1 MKNTVKIVLFLFVI
15 LISQNAVS
23 QKTAGKY
30 IQFKMYKNVNFDLG
44 LTQSS
49 TVVTLGSFLPAIAW
63 GKNENFH
70 EIQLTSIEFQS
81 RSKTFSYST
90 GLEYTYNYRV
100 TDQESNNFQLYMGA
114 GVGSGFNTV
123 FGTLFD
129 PSTQTFNNSS
139 GKYVLFHAVV
149 IPRVTYKVKSNILL
163 DLSVPYHLY
172 DFKHTNL
179 TLRDPSVTT
188 NGQTT
193 IFNDNTFLPRILD
206 VKLGATVIF

>member
-1 MKNTVKIVLFLFVI
+1 MKNVVKVVLFFLVVFA
-15 LISQNAVS
+15 SQNAIS

-30 IQFKMYKNVNFDLG
+30 IQFKMYKNLNFDLG

-63 GKNENFH
+63 GKDENFH

-81 RSKTFSYST
+81 RSKTFSYSA

-100 TDQESNNFQLYMGA
+100 TDQENNNFQFYMGA
-114 GVGSGFNTV
+114 GAGAGFNTI

-129 PSTQTFNNSS
+129 PSTQSFNNSS
-139 GKYVLFHAVV
+139 GKYILFHAVV
-149 IPRVTYKVKSNILL
+149 IPRVTYQLRSNILL

-172 DFKHTNL
+172 DFKHSNL
-179 TLRDPSVTT
+179 TLEDPSLPT
-188 NGQTT
+188 NGQST
-193 IFNDNTFLPRILD
+193 IFNENTFFPRILD
-206 VKLGATVIF
+206 VKIGATVIF

>member
-1 MKNTVKIVLFLFVI
+1 MKNIIKSLIFFLAIFI
-15 LISQNAVS
+15 SNNAISQKV
-23 QKTAGKY
+23 TGKY

-81 RSKTFSYST
+81 RSKTFSYSA

-100 TDQESNNFQLYMGA
+100 TDQENNNFQFYMGA
-114 GVGSGFNTV
+114 GVGAGFNTI

-129 PSTQTFNNSS
+129 PSTQSFNNSS
-139 GKYVLFHAVV
+139 GKYILFHALV
-149 IPRVTYKVKSNILL
+149 IPRVTYKLRSNILL
-163 DLSVPYHLY
+163 DFSVPYHVY
-172 DFKHTNL
+172 DFKHSNL
-179 TLRDPSVTT
+179 TLEDPSVPR

-193 IFNDNTFLPRILD
+193 IFNENTFFPRIVD